1 MNNVPIYVDR
11 LILEFL
17 YFSKDLKNIFFIN
30 KYWNELIKKSNFL
43 ITYFRL
49 RDNMRMYLED
59 ERMNNFDFLKN
70 KWEKYNSWKW
80 KINHENVIK
89 INQYVDVL
97 DKVNVWCPGIIKNII
112 IFPNFNETTFE
123 KKMKIQFLGWNDG
136 FDETVSIKKIKPF
149 GSKTINPSNK
159 YESLKKI
166 QEGCWVLYKY
176 PSNQNYIYVKLK
188 TIEVNEKNIIVEI
201 ERSLV
206 KITKENIDFLIKT
219 PTNANA
225 LIFKSKDYELFNR
238 KLKF

>member
-1 MNNVPIYVDR
+1 MKP
-11 LILEFL
+11 L
-17 YFSKDLKNIFFIN
+17 LK
-30 KYWNELIKKSNFL
+30 
-43 ITYFRL
+43 
-49 RDNMRMYLED
+49 
-59 ERMNNFDFLKN
+59 
-70 KWEKYNSWKW
+70 
-80 KINHENVIK
+80 
-89 INQYVDVL
+89 
-97 DKVNVWCPGIIKNII
+97 
-112 IFPNFNETTFE
+112 